1 MCCRMHVYQEKKGR
15 PPRLDSRIGRVRRP
29 GCAATTAGDHTRPQQ
44 RSARPACAARFET
57 RIFIDSTLV
66 DAQIAPGRS
75 AAELHVRPGRVAR
88 SDTLSS
94 LGPRIRH
101 QKPAVA
107 WASGQ
112 TRPGPFH
119 LRTAK
124 NSGLP
129 KRSGVVCLT
138 SHAHHSAADRCD
150 FSYAAMPP
158 SASLQQQAHL
168 WRLWPLALGSVE
180 RLQLPCGD
188 VARSARLPQ
197 GRSAWLQKGLGA
209 AGREALHALQMAQH
223 WLEVA
228 LRALGLQSQRA
239 RPRLQPLRPAA
250 LFSAVAAARAA
261 GGAERERLPGRA
273 EVGIAT
279 CNGDSPPHRRT

>member
-1 MCCRMHVYQEKKGR
+1 M
-15 PPRLDSRIGRVRRP
+15 
-29 GCAATTAGDHTRPQQ
+29 
-44 RSARPACAARFET
+44 
-57 RIFIDSTLV
+57 
-66 DAQIAPGRS
+66 
-75 AAELHVRPGRVAR
+75 
-88 SDTLSS
+88 
-94 LGPRIRH
+94 
-101 QKPAVA
+101 
-107 WASGQ
+107 
-112 TRPGPFH
+112 
-119 LRTAK
+119 
-124 NSGLP
+124 
-129 KRSGVVCLT
+129 T

-239 RPRLQPLRPAA
+239 RPRLQPLRAA
-250 LFSAVAAARAA
+250 HRPDSPSARAPRVRRA
-261 GGAERERLPGRA
+261 PRPRAPSKKPMASVAHHCHPGTRSPCPVVGPPARSGTNSQQGQLHYFLPLLRLAQRA
-273 EVGIAT
+273 APSASACQLMREVGIAT
-279 CNGDSPPHRRT
+279 CNGDLPPHRRT

>member
-1 MCCRMHVYQEKKGR
+1 
-15 PPRLDSRIGRVRRP
+15 
-29 GCAATTAGDHTRPQQ
+29 
-44 RSARPACAARFET
+44 
-57 RIFIDSTLV
+57 
-66 DAQIAPGRS
+66 
-75 AAELHVRPGRVAR
+75 
-88 SDTLSS
+88 
-94 LGPRIRH
+94 
-101 QKPAVA
+101 
-107 WASGQ
+107 
-112 TRPGPFH
+112 
-119 LRTAK
+119 
-124 NSGLP
+124 
-129 KRSGVVCLT
+129 
-138 SHAHHSAADRCD
+138 
-150 FSYAAMPP
+150 MPP

-239 RPRLQPLRPAA
+239 RPRLSLFGQLHYFLPLLRLAQ
-250 LFSAVAAARAA
+250 RAA
-261 GGAERERLPGRA
+261 PSASACQLMR

-279 CNGDSPPHRRT
+279 CNGDLPPHRRT